1 MRAAQQRRLER
12 LVHLAAGAVLA
23 AYVYLPL
30 GNAIAGVIRW
40 VVLPMLVLSGLAMWQ
55 MARIR
60 RAIHRRRPRVAS
72 GRVRAIGREP
82 AGGEL

>member
-12 LVHLAAGAVLA
+12 AVHLAAGVVLA

-30 GNAIAGVIRW
+30 GDALADLIRW
-40 VVLPMLVLSGLAMWQ
+40 VVLPILVFSGLAMWQ

-60 RAIHRRRPRVAS
+60 RAINRRRPRVAT
-72 GRVRAIGREP
+72 G
-82 AGGEL
+82 

>member
-12 LVHLAAGAVLA
+12 MVHLAAGAVLA

-30 GNAIAGVIRW
+30 GDAVADVIRW

-60 RAIHRRRPRVAS
+60 RALSRGARAWAS
-72 GRVRAIGREP
+72 G
-82 AGGEL
+82 